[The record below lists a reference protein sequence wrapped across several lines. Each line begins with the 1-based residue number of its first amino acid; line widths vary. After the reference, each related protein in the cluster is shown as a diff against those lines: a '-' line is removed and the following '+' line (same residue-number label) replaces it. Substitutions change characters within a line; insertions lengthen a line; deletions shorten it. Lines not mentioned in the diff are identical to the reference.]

1 VYNPTEEALRCHQG
15 DQSLD
20 RNNLLLYS
28 VYSFAGECKGKLR
41 GSTVGGKGKAN
52 RCALQQ
58 IA

>member
-28 VYSFAGECKGKLR
+28 VYSFAGECKGKLL
-41 GSTVGGKGKAN
+41 GSTVGG
-52 RCALQQ
+52 
-58 IA
+58 